1 MSHHWPRTRNEKSER
16 MQLISVMADKADK
29 DRTTTILDVLDVEPR
44 LPDCRS
50 MLIVP
55 SALSSTEAEADSHSH
70 WRIFAR

>member
-1 MSHHWPRTRNEKSER
+1 
-16 MQLISVMADKADK
+16 MADKADK